1 MQTNM
6 SLMGLIEE
14 NDDLDPM
21 KLNKTP
27 LQVADGLSDAAAVV
41 CCGCCMLLYAAAV
54 VFCGCY
60 MVLYAAAVVRCHRG
74 GNL

>member
-14 NDDLDPM
+14 NDDLDPT

-27 LQVADGLSDAAAVV
+27 LQVFFVFFLSETE
-41 CCGCCMLLYAAAV
+41 YIPS
-54 VFCGCY
+54 
-60 MVLYAAAVVRCHRG
+60 RTIIQP
-74 GNL
+74 